1 MPSCGAPRKPKR
13 APREPNCLLEPNLMT
28 PNTVTRGGRT
38 DVLFYVQHLLGI
50 GHQKRAATLA
60 RAMERQG
67 LKVTFV
73 SGGMP
78 VPGLNT
84 GSANFVQLPPLRAED
99 IHFRRLV
106 NDQGLEAD
114 EAFKSA
120 RRDQLLALYEAVRP
134 RALLIEMFP
143 FGRRQMRFELRP
155 LLDAARKAEPRPLIL
170 SSVRDILVE
179 PPKPERI
186 AEMIDWIK
194 RVFDHALVHGDP
206 NLIPF
211 DETFPPLTEIADQV
225 VYTGYVVDESVDQPP
240 HPQDGRDEI
249 LVSTGGGAVS
259 EALVTAALAASREL
273 PDSLARLHGL
283 RWRILIGHSLPEMQ
297 FQAFQAQAPSHVTVE
312 RARPDFTSLL
322 PNCRLS
328 ISQGG
333 YNTVMEVLRAGC
345 PRVVVPYSG
354 GLETEQ
360 TLRARLL
367 AERGAL
373 TLLEEQNL
381 TAESLL
387 QAVGAEFARSGA
399 SKLNLDTDGS
409 DNTAIRIQVLL
420 SRHEGDRA

>member
-1 MPSCGAPRKPKR
+1 
-13 APREPNCLLEPNLMT
+13 MT

>member
-1 MPSCGAPRKPKR
+1 MSQVQ
-13 APREPNCLLEPNLMT
+13 NSLTNDSQ
-28 PNTVTRGGRT
+28 RT

-73 SGGMP
+73 SGGMS

-84 GSANFVQLPPLRAED
+84 GSAKFVQLPPLRAED

-106 NDQGLEAD
+106 DEQGQEAD
-114 EAFKSA
+114 DGFKA
-120 RRDQLLALYEAVRP
+120 ERRAQLLSVFEQERP

-155 LLDAARKAEPRPLIL
+155 LLESAHAAAHRPLIL

-179 PPKPERI
+179 PPKRERI
-186 AEMIDWIK
+186 AEMIDWIQ
-194 RVFDHALVHGDP
+194 RVFDFALVHGDP
-206 NLIPF
+206 DLIPF
-211 DETFPPLTEIADQV
+211 DETFPPLHEIADQV
-225 VYTGYVVDESVDQPP
+225 VYTGYVVDESVDKPP
-240 HPQDGRDEI
+240 HPSDGIDEI

-259 EALVTAALAASREL
+259 EALVTAALAASQRL
-273 PDSLARLHGL
+273 PPALAHLKDC
-283 RWRILIGHSLPEMQ
+283 RWRILIGHSLPEVD
-297 FQAFQAQAPSHVTVE
+297 FQAFKAQARDNVMVQRS
-312 RARPDFTSLL
+312 RPDFTSLL

-345 PRVVVPYSG
+345 PRVIVPYSG

-360 TLRARLL
+360 TLRARLF
-367 AERGAL
+367 AGRDAL
-373 TLLEEQNL
+373 TLVEEQDL
-381 TAESLL
+381 TADSLL
-387 QAVGAEFARSGA
+387 QAIAAEFGRSGT
-399 SKLNLDTDGS
+399 SRLKLDTDGAR
-409 DNTAIRIQVLL
+409 NTAKRIESLL
-420 SRHEGDRA
+420 SDHENGQTEGRAP

>member
-1 MPSCGAPRKPKR
+1 MSMQR
-13 APREPNCLLEPNLMT
+13 
-28 PNTVTRGGRT
+28 RT

-73 SGGMP
+73 SGGMA

-84 GSANFVQLPPLRAED
+84 GTAKFVQLPPLRAED

-114 EAFKSA
+114 EAFKAA
-120 RRDQLLALYEAVRP
+120 RRDQLLDLYKTEQP

-155 LLDAARKAEPRPLIL
+155 LLETARQTAPRPLIL

-179 PPKPERI
+179 PPKQERI
-186 AEMIDWIK
+186 VEMIDWIQ
-194 RVFDHALVHGDP
+194 RVFDYALVHGDP

-211 DETFPPLTEIADQV
+211 DETFPPLKEIADQV

-240 HPQDGRDEI
+240 HPQDGIDEI

-259 EALVTAALAASREL
+259 EALVTAALAASRQL
-273 PDSLARLHGL
+273 PESLAQLRDC
-283 RWRILIGHSLPEMQ
+283 RWRILIGYSLPEAE
-297 FQAFQAQAPSHVTVE
+297 FQAFQAQTPANVTLQ

-322 PNCRLS
+322 PNCRIS

-345 PRVVVPYSG
+345 PRVIVPYSG

-381 TAESLL
+381 TADSLL
-387 QAVGAEFARSGA
+387 RAVSAEFERSKA
-399 SKLNLDTDGS
+399 SKLDLDTDGAAH
-409 DNTAIRIQVLL
+409 TAERIQALL
-420 SRHEGDRA
+420 SRHEEAQA

>member
-1 MPSCGAPRKPKR
+1 MTGPR
-13 APREPNCLLEPNLMT
+13 
-28 PNTVTRGGRT
+28 RT

-60 RAMERQG
+60 RALERQG

-84 GSANFVQLPPLRAED
+84 GTANFVQLPPLRAED

-106 NDQGLEAD
+106 NDRGEEAD
-114 EAFKSA
+114 EAFKAA
-120 RRDQLLALYEAVRP
+120 RRDQLLELYDSERP

-155 LLDAARKAEPRPLIL
+155 LLEAAHAASPRPLVL

-186 AEMIDWIK
+186 AEMIDWI
-194 RVFDHALVHGDP
+194 RRLFDFALVHGDP
-206 NLIPF
+206 GLIPF
-211 DETFPPLTEIADQV
+211 DETFPPLSEIADQV

-240 HPQDGRDEI
+240 HPQDGHDEI

-259 EALVTAALAASREL
+259 EALVTAALSASRQL
-273 PDSLARLHGL
+273 PESLAQLRGL
-283 RWRILIGHSLPEMQ
+283 RWRILIGHSLPDAQ
-297 FQAFQAQAPSHVTVE
+297 FEVFRAEAPGHVTVQ

-373 TLLEEQNL
+373 TLLEEEKL

-387 QAVGAEFARSGA
+387 QAIGAELMRSDS
-399 SKLNLDTDGS
+399 SKLDLNTDGAA
-409 DNTAIRIQVLL
+409 NTAQRIQTLL
-420 SRHEGDRA
+420 ARHEGAHS

>member
-1 MPSCGAPRKPKR
+1 MSTPR
-13 APREPNCLLEPNLMT
+13 
-28 PNTVTRGGRT
+28 RT

-84 GSANFVQLPPLRAED
+84 GSAKFIQLPPLRAED

-106 NDQGLEAD
+106 NDQGEEAD
-114 EAFKSA
+114 EAFKAA
-120 RRDQLLALYEAVRP
+120 RRDQLLSLLESEQP

-155 LLDAARKAEPRPLIL
+155 LLEAARDAAPRPLIL

-179 PPKPERI
+179 PPKQERI
-186 AEMIDWIK
+186 VEMIDWIQ
-194 RVFDHALVHGDP
+194 RVFDYALVHGDP

-211 DETFPPLTEIADQV
+211 DETFPPLQEIADQV

-240 HPQDGRDEI
+240 HPQDGIDEI

-259 EALVTAALAASREL
+259 EALVTAALAASRQL
-273 PDSLARLHGL
+273 PESLAHLRGC
-283 RWRILIGHSLPEMQ
+283 RWRILIGHSLPEAE
-297 FQAFQAQAPSHVTVE
+297 FQSFQAQIPANMTLQ

-322 PNCRLS
+322 PNCRIS

-345 PRVVVPYSG
+345 PRVIVPYSG

-381 TAESLL
+381 TADSLL
-387 QAVGAEFARSGA
+387 QAVSAELARSNT
-399 SKLNLDTDGS
+399 SKLDLDTDGAVH
-409 DNTAIRIQVLL
+409 TAERIQALL
-420 SRHEGDRA
+420 SRHEEVQACPSST

>member
-1 MPSCGAPRKPKR
+1 MKTPR
-13 APREPNCLLEPNLMT
+13 
-28 PNTVTRGGRT
+28 RT

-60 RAMERQG
+60 RAMERAG

-73 SGGMP
+73 SGGMA

-84 GSANFVQLPPLRAED
+84 GSAKFVQLPPLRAED

-106 NDQGLEAD
+106 NDEGLEAD
-114 EAFKSA
+114 EAFKA
-120 RRDQLLALYEAVRP
+120 TRRDQLLALYEAEQP

-155 LLDAARKAEPRPLIL
+155 LLETARRTAPRPLIL

-179 PPKPERI
+179 PPKQERI
-186 AEMIDWIK
+186 AEMIDWIQ
-194 RVFDHALVHGDP
+194 RVFDYALVHGDP

-211 DETFPPLTEIADQV
+211 DETFPPLQEIAGQV

-240 HPQDGRDEI
+240 HPHDGIDEI

-259 EALVTAALAASREL
+259 EALVTAALAASRKL
-273 PDSLARLHGL
+273 PESLAQLRGC
-283 RWRILIGHSLPEMQ
+283 RWRILIGHSLPEAE
-297 FQAFQAQAPSHVTVE
+297 FQAFQAQSPANVTLQ

-322 PNCRLS
+322 PNCRIS

-345 PRVVVPYSG
+345 PRVIVPYSG

-381 TAESLL
+381 TADSLL
-387 QAVGAEFARSGA
+387 QAIGAEFARSNA
-399 SKLNLDTDGS
+399 SKPDLDTDGAA
-409 DNTAIRIQVLL
+409 NTANRIQTLL
-420 SRHEGDRA
+420 SRHEEGQR